1 MNLKMLYQ
9 EQLYT
14 WGQLEF
20 RPRSDAKQTS
30 ESEFEKVKQAAT
42 ESRVT
47 TRKQMIAHQKGCGV
61 CQKNLAALR
70 SDLHHGG

>member
-9 EQLYT
+9 EQLYA

-20 RPRSDAKQTS
+20 GPRSDAKQVS
-30 ESEFEKVKQAAT
+30 DGEFEKVKQAAT

-47 TRKQMIAHQKGCGV
+47 TRKANDCPSEGMWCMPEKSGRIEKRFA
-61 CQKNLAALR
+61 R
-70 SDLHHGG
+70 

>member
-1 MNLKMLYQ
+1 MA
-9 EQLYT
+9 

-20 RPRSDAKQTS
+20 GPRSDARQVS
-30 ESEFEKVKQAAT
+30 DGEFEKVKQAAT

-61 CQKNLAALR
+61 CQRNLAALR
-70 SDLHHGG
+70 NDLHGS